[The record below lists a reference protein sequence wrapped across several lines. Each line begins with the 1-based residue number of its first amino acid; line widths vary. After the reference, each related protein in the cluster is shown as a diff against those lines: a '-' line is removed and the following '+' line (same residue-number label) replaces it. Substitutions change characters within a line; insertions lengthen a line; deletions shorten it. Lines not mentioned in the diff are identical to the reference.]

1 MKPLILLTA
10 GGTGGHVFPAEA
22 LAGELSRRGHKLA
35 FVTDRRGAAYGGA
48 LGALDTYRISGGGV
62 AGKSIAR
69 TVKSVGSLVAGYFQ
83 ARALIRKLKPAAVI
97 GFGGYASVP
106 AVMAASHL
114 GVPSALH
121 EQNAVLGRANRLL
134 AGGVARIATSFDQV
148 GKLSPDWLG
157 KVRKVGNPVREA
169 ILAVRTQP
177 YPPAEGPL
185 TLLVVGGSQGARA
198 FSDLVPQALIR
209 LPQALQKRLTIHQQ
223 CRAEDIERVTKLYQ
237 EYGIAAELQPFFND
251 VPARL
256 AAAHLVVCR
265 SGASTV
271 AELAVAGRPAVL
283 IPYPHAIDDH
293 QTANAR
299 AFAHKGAGWVMQ
311 QSTMNSDSL
320 AVQLGALLSA
330 PEALSAAAERARAEG
345 QPDAAQHLA
354 DLVVE
359 LSIGVEE
366 GTRA

>member
-1 MKPLILLTA
+1 MSLILLTA

-22 LAGELSRRGHKLA
+22 LANELTRRGHTLA

-48 LGALDTYRISGGGV
+48 LASLQTYHISGGGV
-62 AGKSIAR
+62 AGKSVTK
-69 TVKSVGSLVAGYFQ
+69 TVKSLGSLVAGYFQ
-83 ARALIRKLKPAAVI
+83 ARQLIKKLKPAAVI

-114 GVPSALH
+114 GVPSAVH

-148 GKLSPDWLG
+148 GRVSPQWLD
-157 KVRKVGNPVREA
+157 KVRKVGNPVRDA

-177 YPPAEGPL
+177 YPPADGPL
-185 TLLVVGGSQGARA
+185 TLLVVGGSQGAKA
-198 FSDLVPQALIR
+198 FSDLVPNALIR
-209 LPQALQKRLTIHQQ
+209 LPEALQRRLTVHQQ

-237 EYGIAAELQPFFND
+237 DHGIAADLQPFFND

-311 QSTMNSDSL
+311 QATMTSGSL
-320 AVQLGALLSA
+320 AVQLGALLAA
-330 PEALSAAAERARAEG
+330 PDALTGAAEHALAEG
-345 QPDAAQHLA
+345 QPEAAHRLA
-354 DLVVE
+354 DLVSD
-359 LSIGVEE
+359 LANGVKE
-366 GTRA
+366 GGRA